1 MIAMYTSEITTITM
15 YTKHYYSKKKLQ
27 ITLNKTSKIILTG
40 FMIALLSTG
49 FPTFM
54 IQDAYA
60 VASVSSVVTNS
71 STQITITFSEAV
83 RTEGV
88 TVSNAASDWTV
99 GGVAPTSVTNLAST
113 TSTTVVLTMSSANAI
128 ETDALPTVVYTDPG
142 DDTVIESASDSVD
155 ITVNQAATDGAPP
168 TVSSAQ
174 TTSSTTIDVTFSED
188 IVDTASDLDDYTIN
202 GVAGG
207 SDISAISV
215 SGAILTLTTNGYSI
229 LYGETVTV
237 SFDGEANELE
247 DTGTLNDVADFTN
260 QSVTNNVSYV
270 ANSDCYDCIPP
281 TLQES
286 HITILNNHYVVATG
300 DEPISITASVGDEIS
315 IVLKITDNISV
326 QSIPSAALYT
336 NFEQKPS
343 DMNLFYTNNF
353 DNLKQTSTSFYEWN
367 VHSDDVAYDYDGTIS
382 WSDNAPTVVTDVI
395 TEDNFKFKNQDQN
408 TLEYFMMP
416 FTFTINDHM
425 DSTHNHMDS
434 TQITAKIYDAAGNR
448 LHVTLPVTLKT
459 AGNEPLDFDN
469 MGNQKVLGFY
479 DKSVLSEIIS
489 QWSESESDTKQLS
502 SLLGISEEQLPPWT
516 SNLAKWVAEDKIDSA
531 EMIVAVEY
539 LINL

>member
-1 MIAMYTSEITTITM
+1 
-15 YTKHYYSKKKLQ
+15 
-27 ITLNKTSKIILTG
+27 
-40 FMIALLSTG
+40 MIALLSTG